1 MRGENNENMSS
12 SFVSMLSLQW
22 QLDDK
27 DVVNG
32 VHLTRNTE
40 GLVAPK
46 RLEDPPFKSTCE
58 ASAPD
63 TLQNS
68 FSIVWSRVSSL
79 ISRLQEQL

>member
-40 GLVAPK
+40 GLVAPRGWK
-46 RLEDPPFKSTCE
+46 IPRLNQPARRRPQTRFRT
-58 ASAPD
+58 ASA
-63 TLQNS
+63 
-68 FSIVWSRVSSL
+68 SSGPGFPL
-79 ISRLQEQL
+79 